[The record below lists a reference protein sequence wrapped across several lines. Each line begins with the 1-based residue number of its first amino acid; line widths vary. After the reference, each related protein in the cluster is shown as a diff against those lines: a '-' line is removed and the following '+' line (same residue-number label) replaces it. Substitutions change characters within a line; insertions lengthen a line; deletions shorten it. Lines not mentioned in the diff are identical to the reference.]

1 MKIKFLV
8 FTLLAVIASTMTV
21 NAQKKKKKDSKE
33 TAPVSLLTNNLDSVS
48 YSIGV
53 LFGGSMKAGGI
64 SELNIKAF
72 SAAIENA
79 LKSKDTLIKP
89 EQANEI
95 VQKAVIAI
103 QKQKS
108 EKALN
113 EGKAFQE
120 KNKTVPG
127 VVVLPSG
134 LQYKIIQEGSGNSP
148 KATDRVNVHYTG
160 KLVDGTVFDSSYD
173 RGEPAQLGV
182 NEVIPG
188 WTEALQLMKP
198 GAKWQLVIP
207 SDLAY
212 GESQMQGS
220 PIPPNSTLVFDVE
233 LISVAAPEVQE
244 APAPIEQK

>member
-103 QKQKS
+103 QKQKA

-160 KLVDGTVFDSSYD
+160 KLIDGTVFDSSYD
-173 RGEPAQLGV
+173 RGEPAQFGV

-220 PIPPNSTLVFDVE
+220 PIPPNSTLIFDVE